1 MDSRLR
7 GNDGLKLILA
17 SQSASRRAMLTAA
30 GVPFE
35 AVAAQ
40 VDEDAAKASLGRERP
55 RDLADALAELKALKV
70 SAREPDALVLGS
82 DSLAVLDDGS
92 VLDKPRDRDEAREH
106 LQRMSGRRHD
116 LVSAAVMA
124 EGGRAVWRHVEAA
137 KMFVRPLSDRF
148 VEAYLDVEWPA
159 IAGCVGC
166 YRVEGPGVQ
175 LFDRIEGSQFT
186 VLGMPLLPVL
196 GYLRERGVLGK

>member
-1 MDSRLR
+1 M
-7 GNDGLKLILA
+7 NLILA
-17 SQSASRRAMLTAA
+17 SQSASRQAMLSAA
-30 GVPFE
+30 GVPFT
-35 AVAAQ
+35 AQ
-40 VDEDAAKASLGRERP
+40 PALVDEDAAKASLGRERP

-70 SAREPDALVLGS
+70 SAREPTALVLGS

-92 VLDKPRDRDEAREH
+92 VLDKPASREEARDH
-106 LQRMSGRRHD
+106 LERMSGRRHD
-116 LVSAAVMA
+116 LVSAAVIA

-137 KMFVRPLSDRF
+137 KMFVRPLSPAF
-148 VEAYLDVEWPA
+148 IETYLDAEWPA

-175 LFDRIEGSQFT
+175 LFSRVEGSQFT

-196 GYLRERGVLGK
+196 GYLRERGVLAA